1 MKLKTTKKNKNKI
14 ISLFLKVL
22 IFYLF
27 SFHSHASAQNWKPA
41 QEGNKI
47 ILIRHSLA
55 PGGGDPTGFKID
67 DCKTQRNLNRAGINQ
82 SKKIGKLFKKNKVP
96 IDQVLSSQWCRCKDT
111 AKYAFKSYKEFTAL
125 NSTFQSPYNKNE
137 PKQLKELYNFVK
149 KWDGDGKNL
158 VLVTHYSIITAIT
171 TAVPSSG
178 EIIIAD
184 KNFKV
189 ISTIA
194 TD

>member
-1 MKLKTTKKNKNKI
+1 MKNKI
-14 ISLFLKVL
+14 ISLILKLFLL
-22 IFYLF
+22 FIFTSQLN
-27 SFHSHASAQNWKPA
+27 ASEQAWNLA

-55 PGGGDPTGFKID
+55 PGGGDPAGFKVD
-67 DCKTQRNLNRAGINQ
+67 DCKTQRNLSKKGINQ
-82 SKKIGKLFKKNKVP
+82 SKKIGKLFIKNKVP

-111 AKYAFKSYKEFTAL
+111 AKYAFRNYEEFNAL

-137 PKQLKELYNFVK
+137 AKQLKDLYAFVK
-149 KWDGDGKNL
+149 DWDSKGKNL
-158 VLVTHYSIITAIT
+158 VLVTHYSIITALSN
-171 TAVPSSG
+171 AVPSSG
-178 EIIIAD
+178 ELVITD

-189 ISTIA
+189 LGTIQ

>member
-1 MKLKTTKKNKNKI
+1 MKNKI
-14 ISLFLKVL
+14 ISLLLKIL
-22 IFYLF
+22 IFSLF
-27 SFHSHASAQNWKPA
+27 SFHSHSLDQNWKPA

-67 DCKTQRNLNRAGINQ
+67 DCKTQRNLNRTGVNQ

-96 IDQVLSSQWCRCKDT
+96 IDKVLSSQWCRCKDT
-111 AKYAFKSYKEFTAL
+111 AKYAFGEYKEFTAI

-137 PKQLKELYNFVK
+137 AKQLKELYSYVK
-149 KWDGDGKNL
+149 NWDGEGKNL
-158 VLVTHYSIITAIT
+158 VLITHYSIITAVT
-171 TAVPSSG
+171 NAVPGSG
-178 EIIIAD
+178 EIIITD
-184 KNFKV
+184 KNFTV
-189 ISTIA
+189 VGRIV

>member
-1 MKLKTTKKNKNKI
+1 MKKNV
-14 ISLFLKVL
+14 ISLLAYVFIL
-22 IFYLF
+22 LF
-27 SFHSHASAQNWKPA
+27 TSQLNASNQAWNLA

-55 PGGGDPTGFKID
+55 PGGGDPPGFKIN
-67 DCKTQRNLNRAGINQ
+67 DCKTQRNLNRTGINQ

-96 IDQVLSSQWCRCKDT
+96 VDQVLSSQWCRCKDT
-111 AKYAFKSYKEFTAL
+111 AKYAFGNFKEFTAL

-137 PKQLKELYNFVK
+137 GKQLKELYKFIK
-149 KWDGDGKNL
+149 KWDGKGKNL
-158 VLVTHYSIITAIT
+158 VLITHYSIITAVT
-171 TAVPSSG
+171 NAVPSSG
-178 EIIIAD
+178 EIVIAD

-189 ISTIA
+189 IGTIQ